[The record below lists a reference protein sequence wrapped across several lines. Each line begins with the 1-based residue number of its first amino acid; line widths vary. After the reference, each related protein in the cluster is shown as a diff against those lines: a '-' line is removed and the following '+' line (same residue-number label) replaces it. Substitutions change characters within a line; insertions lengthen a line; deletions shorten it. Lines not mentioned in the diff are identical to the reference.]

1 MSEVFDGT
9 VDVQDGNGNTTVLMD
24 GTRGSLNV
32 GGCGQDG
39 SIHVDDT
46 AGTGRIFLGADGSI
60 TSRDAAAGTV
70 FGLYG
75 DGQLYIRRLLAAD
88 YITVFEFLSPQGSLS
103 IGGESTSGSLTLR
116 NTDGDEAAVI
126 DGHEGDVTVSRDIDG
141 TLRDVLTFAGATAT
155 LRIGSEDNGGDLILS
170 DSAGRDVLHLE
181 AERAAVFIG
190 AAGNEGDLI
199 VRDGEGR
206 QVVHLGGDKAVV
218 DVGAEGNEGDVRV
231 FDADGDLRIHLDGAS
246 GNVNLLGADCAE
258 DFTVRDAARIEPGS
272 VLVIDDA
279 GQLRESAAAYD
290 RRVAGVVSGGGSFGP
305 GIVLDKQRGL
315 SDRKPVALIGKV
327 YCKVD
332 ADAGAVAVGDLLT
345 TAATPGHAMKAADP
359 QRAFGA
365 VIGKALAPLPSGR
378 GLIPILVALQ

>member
-9 VDVQDGNGNTTVLMD
+9 VEVQDGSGNTTVLLD
-24 GTRGSLNV
+24 GNRGVLNV
-32 GGCGQDG
+32 GAGGQDG
-39 SIHVDDT
+39 TFHVNDA
-46 AGTGRIFLGADGSI
+46 AGVGRIFLDAEGNI
-60 TSRDAAAGTV
+60 VSRDAAAASIVT
-70 FGLYG
+70 LAG
-75 DGQLYIRRLLAAD
+75 DGQIFIRRMLGAD
-88 YITVFEFLSPQGSLS
+88 YVTVFQFLPPQGSLA

-116 NTDGDEAAVI
+116 NSDGDDAVVV
-126 DGHEGDVTVSRDIDG
+126 DGHEGDLTVRRNVDG
-141 TLRDVLTFAGATAT
+141 ALRDVLTFRGATAA
-155 LRIGSEDNGGDLILS
+155 LRVGSEDNEGDLFVR
-170 DSAGRDVLHLE
+170 DSAGRNALHLDGNK
-181 AERAAVFIG
+181 AAVFIG
-190 AAGNEGDLI
+190 AAGNEGDVI

-258 DFTVRDAARIEPGS
+258 DFTVRDAATIEAGS
-272 VLVIDDA
+272 VLVIDDS
-279 GQLRESAAAYD
+279 GELRESTAAYD

-315 SDRKPVALIGKV
+315 ANRRPVALIGKV

-332 ADAGAVAVGDLLT
+332 ADGGAIAIGDLLT
-345 TAATPGHAMKAADP
+345 TAGTPGHAMKAADP

-365 VIGKALAPLPSGR
+365 VIGKALAPLAEGR

>member
-9 VDVQDGNGNTTVLMD
+9 VEVQDGGGNTTVLMD
-24 GTRGSLNV
+24 GARGVLNV
-32 GGCGQDG
+32 GGGGQDG
-39 SIHVDDT
+39 EIQINDA
-46 AGTGRIFLGADGSI
+46 AGVGRIFLDAEGNIITRDGAATAI
-60 TSRDAAAGTV
+60 VTLT
-70 FGLYG
+70 G
-75 DGQLYIRRLLAAD
+75 DGQIYIRRMLGPD
-88 YITVFEFLSPQGSLS
+88 YFEVFRFLSPQASLAL
-103 IGGESTSGSLTLR
+103 GGERTSGSLALR
-116 NTDGDEAAVI
+116 NS
-126 DGHEGDVTVSRDIDG
+126 EGDDAVVLDGREGDLTVRRDVDG
-141 TLRDVLTFAGATAT
+141 TLRDVMTFEGAAAT
-155 LRIGSEDNGGDLILS
+155 LRLGSEDSAGAIFVRDG
-170 DSAGRDVLHLE
+170 AGRDALHLE
-181 AERAAVFIG
+181 GDRAAVFVG
-190 AAGNEGDLI
+190 AQGNEGDVI

-206 QVVHLGGDKAVV
+206 QVIHLGGDKAVV

-258 DFTVRDAARIEPGS
+258 DFTVRDAAAIEPGS

-279 GQLRESAAAYD
+279 GELRESSSAYD

-315 SDRKPVALIGKV
+315 ANRRPVALLGKA

-332 ADAGAVAVGDLLT
+332 AEGEPIAIGDLLT

-359 QRAFGA
+359 ERAFGA
-365 VIGKALAPLPSGR
+365 VIGKALAQLAKGR

>member
-32 GGCGQDG
+32 GGGGQDG
-39 SIHVDDT
+39 SIHVDDA

-75 DGQLYIRRLLAAD
+75 DGQIYIRRLLAAD

-199 VRDGEGR
+199 VRDGE
-206 QVVHLGGDKAVV
+206 
-218 DVGAEGNEGDVRV
+218 
-231 FDADGDLRIHLDGAS
+231 
-246 GNVNLLGADCAE
+246 
-258 DFTVRDAARIEPGS
+258 AARWSISAATRPWSTWAPRATRATCACSMPMATCASISTGPRATSTSLAPTARRISRCAMPPGS
-272 VLVIDDA
+272 
-279 GQLRESAAAYD
+279 S
-290 RRVAGVVSGGGSFGP
+290 
-305 GIVLDKQRGL
+305 
-315 SDRKPVALIGKV
+315 
-327 YCKVD
+327 
-332 ADAGAVAVGDLLT
+332 
-345 TAATPGHAMKAADP
+345 
-359 QRAFGA
+359 RA
-365 VIGKALAPLPSGR
+365 R
-378 GLIPILVALQ
+378 CW